1 MNTLRPDPA
10 RTTRSDGLRSRA
22 AAATRPVHDRGEGT
36 PGSGPAESLRGIRAA
51 LLLAAA
57 FLAAASLT
65 LAPALHGQ
73 SSSQTT
79 VRSTGSGTADEA
91 VPTVT
96 RRVAEA
102 LRVTGTPPVVDGD
115 LSDEAWQAAPV
126 LDGFV
131 QYEPLEG
138 AAPSQPTELRILY
151 TDEAVYVGAW
161 MYDSAPDS
169 VVAQLTRRDQ
179 SSHSDRILISL
190 DSYFDRRT
198 AFDFALNPLGVK
210 LDLYRFD
217 DTAED
222 SSWDAVWD
230 GAARVTDWGW
240 SAEFRIPLSQLRF
253 AGDTGDGASMTWGLN
268 AMRTIARSNERSVWA
283 PLSRQ
288 ESGVVS
294 RFGDLGGLQGL
305 EAPRRLELIP
315 YTVVRGSRVGGDP
328 ANPFWS
334 KGETDV
340 ELGGDLRFGVT
351 GNLTLNLTVN
361 PDFGQVEADP
371 SQVNLTAFET
381 FLPERRPFFVEG
393 ANIFSVRLAQGDGDG
408 SSESLFYSRRIGRA
422 PQGSVD
428 SQEGW
433 HDQASQTRIL
443 AAWKLSGKTEGG
455 RSVGLLHAVTAEER
469 ADVFTGAGERFQA
482 TVEPFTNYG
491 VFRMQQDF
499 REGRSALGVVATATN
514 REGESATELGLRT
527 GAYTAGL
534 DARHRW
540 GNDRYQAGASFIV
553 SHIRGSEEAILS
565 AQRSPARYFQRP
577 DADHVTLDPTRTSL
591 SGWTAMFDIG
601 KMGGGHWRYAV
612 GGRVRSPGFE
622 ANDLGFMQE
631 ADFASP
637 FVWVGY
643 RETVP
648 GRLFQN
654 WGFNLNGWTGYT
666 FGGERTNLG
675 GNVNGHATF
684 LNYWNVYGGINR
696 DAGGYAPG
704 LLRGGPL
711 FLREPG
717 VNGWAG
723 INSDSR
729 RRVQVNWHHN
739 WSVRRESDSWNY
751 NTNLNL
757 RWRPSGRASISVGP
771 FLTIREEDRQ
781 WVTRVTTGEQPHYL
795 FGRLDQTTAGL
806 TARLDMAFTPDLTL
820 QVYAQPFLS
829 SGSYAS
835 FRRVTDPRA
844 ERYRDRFQA
853 LEVASAEEGA
863 RWAADLDGD
872 GAAESWSNPDFD
884 AREFRSNAVLRWE
897 YRPGSTLFLVWAQT
911 RDHSGSSG
919 EFHLGDGLDHL
930 FGRRPDNVF
939 MVKASYWFNP

>member
-1 MNTLRPDPA
+1 MSAKCPTQPG
-10 RTTRSDGLRSRA
+10 S
-22 AAATRPVHDRGEGT
+22 T
-36 PGSGPAESLRGIRAA
+36 PGLHRTGAHAPSHRHDGVTFGS
-51 LLLAAA
+51 LLLALA
-57 FLAAASLT
+57 LAAVATFL
-65 LAPALHGQ
+65 LAPVLQGQ
-73 SSSQTT
+73 SSSQSTAT
-79 VRSTGSGTADEA
+79 NRADDERDPADAAGSAARRMARAVRIEG
-91 VPTVT
+91 
-96 RRVAEA
+96 VA
-102 LRVTGTPPVVDGD
+102 PVIDGD
-115 LSDEAWQAAPV
+115 VSDPAWQAAPV

-138 AAPSQPTELRILY
+138 APPSQRTELRILY
-151 TDEAVYVGAW
+151 SEDALYVAAW
-161 MYDSAPDS
+161 LYDSAPDS

-210 LDLYRFD
+210 LDLYRYD
-217 DTAED
+217 DTSED
-222 SSWDAVWD
+222 SGWDAVWD
-230 GAARVTDWGW
+230 GAARLTEWGW

-253 AGDTGDGASMTWGLN
+253 AANTGNGETMTWGFN
-268 AMRTIARSNERSVWA
+268 AIRTIARNNERTVWA

-288 ESGVVS
+288 EQGVVS
-294 RFGDLGGLQGL
+294 RFGDLEGLEGI

-340 ELGGDLRFGVT
+340 EVGGDLRFGVT

-393 ANIFSVRLAQGDGDG
+393 ANIFNVRLAQGDGDG
-408 SSESLFYSRRIGRA
+408 SFESLFYSRRIGRA

-428 SQEGW
+428 TQGGW
-433 HDQASQTRIL
+433 SDQATQSRIL

-455 RSVGLLHAVTAEER
+455 RSVGLLHAVTGEEK
-469 ADVFTGAGERFQA
+469 ADVFTGAGERFQS

-491 VFRMQQDF
+491 VLRVQQDF
-499 REGRSALGVVATATN
+499 REGRSAVGIVATATN
-514 REGESATELGLRT
+514 REAEGATALGLRT
-527 GAYTAGL
+527 GAYTAGV

-540 GNDRYQAGASFIV
+540 GNDRYQAGASFIM
-553 SHIRGSEEAILS
+553 SHIRGSEEAILA
-565 AQRSPARYFQRP
+565 AQQSPGRYFQRP

-591 SGWTAMFDIG
+591 TGWSAMFDIG

-631 ADFASP
+631 TDFASP
-637 FVWVGY
+637 FVWAGY

-654 WGFNLNGWTGYT
+654 WGFNLNGWTGFT

-675 GNVNGHATF
+675 GNVNGHMTL
-684 LNYWNVYGGINR
+684 LNFWNAYGGINR
-696 DAGGYAPG
+696 DAGGDSPG

-711 FLREPG
+711 FRREPG

-729 RRVQVNWHHN
+729 KQVQVNWHHN
-739 WSVRRESDSWNY
+739 WSIRRESDSWSY
-751 NTNLNL
+751 NTNLNI

-781 WVTRVTTGEQPHYL
+781 WVSRVSTGDDPHYI

-820 QVYAQPFLS
+820 QIYAQPFLS
-829 SGSYAS
+829 SGRYGG
-835 FRRVTDPRA
+835 FKRVADPLGA
-844 ERYRDRFQA
+844 RYRDRFEA
-853 LEVASAEEGA
+853 LDTAPVQGGSGGLRTSTATGPPRAGGTPTSTPASSAPTRCCDGSTAPGPPSSWCGPRPGTTSTPVATSDWVMG
-863 RWAADLDGD
+863 WTPSS
-872 GAAESWSNPDFD
+872 GAARTTSSW
-884 AREFRSNAVLRWE
+884 
-897 YRPGSTLFLVWAQT
+897 
-911 RDHSGSSG
+911 
-919 EFHLGDGLDHL
+919 
-930 FGRRPDNVF
+930 
-939 MVKASYWFNP
+939 